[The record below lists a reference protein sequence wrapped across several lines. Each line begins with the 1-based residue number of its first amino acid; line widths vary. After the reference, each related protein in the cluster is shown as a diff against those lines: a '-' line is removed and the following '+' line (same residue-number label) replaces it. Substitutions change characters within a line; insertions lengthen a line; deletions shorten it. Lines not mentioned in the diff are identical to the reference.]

1 MGANETESPKDGQVP
16 LSLDNENPS
25 PRVLVVDDDLHVREL
40 IETYLLRAAFRVDTV
55 ADGAAAWD
63 ALNVASYHLLI
74 TDHQM
79 PKLTGLQLIKK
90 LRSENMTL
98 PVILVSGTIPQ
109 EEIRR
114 HPELAIV
121 ATLPKPFSA
130 KELLDTVQK
139 VLNPSQRPPLAD
151 LVKLQP
157 ESETAEISQTKTPA
171 LATIPDQV
179 TPAYRILVVDD
190 DPDVRQLTM
199 DVLVA
204 ANYCVEGVKD
214 GAVAWDAV
222 QTDNNFDLIITDNH
236 MPKMTGVELIEKL
249 HSAHLKPRVIMA
261 TGNLPTH
268 EFARKPWLKPDAT
281 LQRPFTIDDLL
292 EAVRSVLRTDN
303 GNGEEKVPLNPA

>member
-1 MGANETESPKDGQVP
+1 MGANETESPKSVQVP

-63 ALNVASYHLLI
+63 ALNVASYRLLI

-109 EEIRR
+109 EEIKR
-114 HPELAIV
+114 HPELAI

-130 KELLDTVQK
+130 TELLDTVQK
-139 VLNPSQRPPLAD
+139 VLNPSERLPFAD
-151 LVKLQP
+151 LVKQQP
-157 ESETAEISQTKTPA
+157 ELETAEISRTKTPPP
-171 LATIPDQV
+171 ATIPDQV
-179 TPAYRILVVDD
+179 APAYRILVVDD
-190 DPDVRQLTM
+190 DPDVRQLSI

-249 HSAHLKPRVIMA
+249 HSAHLKPRIIMA

-268 EFARKPWLKPDAT
+268 EFDRKPWLKPDAT

-303 GNGEEKVPLNPA
+303 GNEAEKVPLNPA

>member
-1 MGANETESPKDGQVP
+1 MGANETESSKGRPVL

-63 ALNVASYHLLI
+63 ALNVDSYRLLI

-98 PVILVSGTIPQ
+98 PVILVSGTIPH
-109 EEIRR
+109 EEIKR

-130 KELLDTVQK
+130 TELLDTVQK
-139 VLNPSQRPPLAD
+139 VLNPSQQPFFAE
-151 LVKLQP
+151 LVKTQP
-157 ESETAEISQTKTPA
+157 ALETAQTKTPA
-171 LATIPDQV
+171 LASIPDQINA
-179 TPAYRILVVDD
+179 AYRILVVDD
-190 DPDVRQLTM
+190 DPDVRQLSI

-204 ANYCVEGVKD
+204 ANYCVEGVQD

-222 QTDNNFDLIITDNH
+222 QADNNFDLIITDNH
-236 MPKMTGVELIEKL
+236 MPKMTGIELIEKL
-249 HSAHLKPRVIMA
+249 HSAHLKPRIIMA
-261 TGNLPTH
+261 TGNLPSH

-281 LQRPFTIDDLL
+281 LQRPFTIDALL

-303 GNGEEKVPLNPA
+303 GNGEEKASLNPA